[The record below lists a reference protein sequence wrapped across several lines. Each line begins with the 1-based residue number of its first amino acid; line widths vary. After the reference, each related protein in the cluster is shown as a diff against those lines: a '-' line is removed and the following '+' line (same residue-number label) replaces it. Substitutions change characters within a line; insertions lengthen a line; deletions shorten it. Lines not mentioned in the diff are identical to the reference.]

1 MFACF
6 LKSNLKDHNEST
18 VTSNMNSNW
27 AATMEYINT
36 LSEAFPAD
44 ADGRLARYLAW
55 LFVFVICALIFI
67 GFCLG
72 LLALVS
78 SDGAMNPFSHL
89 FFLPFMTIIYGLT
102 GLLISRQHPDNKVGW
117 LLLLVGVFS
126 ALTLIGGSYSEFAIY
141 VIGSQTG
148 RLAEFFVWFGKW
160 VWIIPSLLPLTMIL
174 LYFPD
179 GNLPSPRW
187 NWLVWLTGLG
197 IVGMIISYAF
207 FPAPLPEFGLPDN
220 NPYGIPGSEAILEI
234 VLNVANIFLV
244 IGLLGAFTSLFV
256 RYRRGNSV
264 QRVQLKWLLL
274 SVTLALVA
282 LFSIQTMWYFNPD
295 DLRLVEMGIAVTS
308 AGVTAIIVAI
318 GIAILRH
325 NLWDVDILIN
335 RTVVYGLLTAIVTGI
350 YVLSVSFLSVLFDG
364 DTLFFSLLATAI
376 VAVSFQPLRDWIA
389 RRINRL
395 MFGHRDEPYVVLEQL
410 SLQLTPLVA
419 VDEILPA
426 IVKSIAEAV
435 QLPYVAVML
444 RYDGINRLAAA
455 YPTPEKDL
463 TNITVEMIPL
473 VYQSDTIG
481 QLVLA
486 PRSHHEPFTPTER
499 SLFNTIA
506 RQVAV
511 AAYNVRLTEDLQR
524 SREQIVITR
533 EEERRRLRRDLHDG
547 LGPVLAAMSF
557 QLDAIHNFVEHNP
570 GQAQQ
575 LTRDVKLQVQAVLS
589 EIRRI
594 AYNLRPPALDEL
606 GLLEALRQHIEST
619 HQPDGL
625 NYQLVFPSSLPTLPA
640 AVEVA
645 AYRIIME
652 AITNVQRHANALT
665 CNIRIEFDA
674 QAGYLSLDIID
685 DGCGMVSTSSSG
697 VGLTAM
703 RERTAELNGK
713 FAIET
718 DINVGT
724 HVRAQLPLHLNG
736 KT

>member
-1 MFACF
+1 
-6 LKSNLKDHNEST
+6 
-18 VTSNMNSNW
+18 
-27 AATMEYINT
+27 MEHINT
-36 LSEAFPAD
+36 LSEAFPAS
-44 ADGRLARYLAW
+44 ADKRIARYLAW
-55 LFVFVICALIFI
+55 LFVFIICALIFI

-89 FFLPFMTIIYGLT
+89 FFLPFMTMIYGLT

-160 VWIIPSLLPLTMIL
+160 VWIIPSLVPLTVVL

-179 GNLPSPRW
+179 GHLPSPRW

-197 IVGMIISYAF
+197 IVGMIIAYAF
-207 FPAPLPEFGLPDN
+207 YPSPLPEFGLPDN
-220 NPYGIPGSEAILEI
+220 NPYGIPGSEDILEI

-244 IGLLGAFTSLFV
+244 IGLLGAFMSLFV

-264 QRVQLKWLLL
+264 QRVQLKWLLF
-274 SVTLALVA
+274 SVTLGVVA
-282 LFSIQTMWYFNPD
+282 LFSIQILWSFNPD
-295 DLRLVEMGIAVTS
+295 DLRLVELGIAVTS
-308 AGVTAIIVAI
+308 FSVTAIIVAI

-325 NLWDVDILIN
+325 NLWDVDTLIN
-335 RTVVYGLLTAIVTGI
+335 RTAVYGLMTAIVTGI
-350 YVLSVSFLSVLFDG
+350 YVLLVTFLSILFDG
-364 DTLFFSLLATAI
+364 DTLAFSLLATAL
-376 VAVSFQPLRDWIA
+376 VAVSFQHLRDWVSQ
-389 RRINRL
+389 RINQL
-395 MFGHRDEPYVVLEQL
+395 MFGYRDEPYTVLEQV
-410 SLQLTPLVA
+410 SQQLTPLVV
-419 VDEILPA
+419 VDEILPT
-426 IVKSIAEAV
+426 IVNSIAEAM

-444 RYDGINRLAAA
+444 RHDGHNRLVAA
-455 YPTPEKDL
+455 YPTLNKDL
-463 TNITVEMIPL
+463 TDTTVEKIPL
-473 VYQSDTIG
+473 VYQSETIG

-486 PRSHHEPFTPTER
+486 PRSHHEAFTPIER

-524 SREQIVITR
+524 SREQIIITR

-547 LGPVLAAMSF
+547 LGPVLAAISF
-557 QLDAIHNFVEHNP
+557 QLDAIHNFVAHDP
-570 GQAQQ
+570 DQAQQ
-575 LTRDVKLQVQAVLS
+575 LTGELKVQVQSVLS

-606 GLLEALRQHIEST
+606 GLLDALRQHIETTQQSNDLT
-619 HQPDGL
+619 YEL
-625 NYQLVFPSSLPTLPA
+625 AFPASLPPLPA

-652 AITNVQRHANALT
+652 AITNVQRHANART
-665 CNIRIEFDA
+665 CHVCIHYDA
-674 QAGYLSLDIID
+674 HISSLCLDIID
-685 DGCGMVSTSSSG
+685 DGCGMMPITTVG

-703 RERTAELNGK
+703 RERTAELNGEFTIK
-713 FAIET
+713 PAG
-718 DINVGT
+718 DSGT
-724 HVRAQLPLHLNG
+724 HVHSRLPLHLYE
-736 KT
+736 KA